1 MNFLF
6 SPWLAV
12 CCYFLTVFFS
22 YLLFLVQ
29 VNKPYALISSSVS
42 FWLPCCVMLFVYWR
56 IYIEAT
62 KQEKMLCKSQVM
74 PSSAVNAAAVASS
87 TTKKSR
93 ANSSSIDH
101 TSSTRDHINV
111 QQSST
116 CNLHTAACNQQQ
128 QSHHHHHHNRNSDDP
143 ESGQST
149 PTKRSI
155 NKMKREHKAA
165 KTLGIIMGAF
175 IACW

>member
-1 MNFLF
+1 
-6 SPWLAV
+6 
-12 CCYFLTVFFS
+12 
-22 YLLFLVQ
+22 
-29 VNKPYALISSSVS
+29 
-42 FWLPCCVMLFVYWR
+42 MLFVYWR
-56 IYIEAT
+56 IYIEAA
-62 KQEKMLCKSQVM
+62 KQEKMLYKSQVM
-74 PSSAVNAAAVASS
+74 PSSVNASS

-101 TSSTRDHINV
+101 SSSTRDHMNV

-116 CNLHTAACNQQQ
+116 SNLHTSTSNQG
-128 QSHHHHHHNRNSDDP
+128 HHPHHNRNSDDP

>member
-1 MNFLF
+1 
-6 SPWLAV
+6 
-12 CCYFLTVFFS
+12 
-22 YLLFLVQ
+22 
-29 VNKPYALISSSVS
+29 
-42 FWLPCCVMLFVYWR
+42 MLFVYWR

-62 KQEKMLCKSQVM
+62 KQEKMLYRSQVM
-74 PSSAVNAAAVASS
+74 PSVNASS

-101 TSSTRDHINV
+101 SSSTRDHMNV

-116 CNLHTAACNQQQ
+116 SNLHSSASNQGTTGTGPGGGGA
-128 QSHHHHHHNRNSDDP
+128 SGHSGHPHHNRNSDDP